1 MTSTRIEERFKKL
14 RQEGK
19 KGLIPY
25 IAAGDPSPS
34 HTVGL
39 MHALA
44 TSGADVIELGVP
56 FSDPMAD
63 GPAIQRATER
73 AIRQGVGLR
82 QCLSMVAA
90 FRQSDPVT
98 PVVLMGYANPIE
110 RFGRQQFISEAKAS
124 GVDGVLVVDYPP
136 EESTDFAQALQ
147 AAGLDPIFLLSP
159 TSTESRIRDIV
170 AHAKGYVYY
179 VSLKGITGAAHLD
192 VQAVA
197 AKMPLIRQYTD
208 LPIGVGFGIRDALSA
223 RAVAEVADAV
233 VIGTRLIQEMEQVGA
248 DNAEAAVGRLLADIR
263 SGMDA

>member
-1 MTSTRIEERFKKL
+1 
-14 RQEGK
+14 
-19 KGLIPY
+19 
-25 IAAGDPSPS
+25 
-34 HTVGL
+34 
-39 MHALA
+39 
-44 TSGADVIELGVP
+44 
-56 FSDPMAD
+56 
-63 GPAIQRATER
+63 
-73 AIRQGVGLR
+73 
-82 QCLSMVAA
+82 
-90 FRQSDPVT
+90 
-98 PVVLMGYANPIE
+98 VLMGYANPIE
-110 RFGRQQFISEAKAS
+110 RFGRQAFVDEAKSA

-136 EESTDFAQALQ
+136 EESADFARSLKT
-147 AAGLDPIFLLSP
+147 AGLDPIFLLSP
-159 TSTESRIRDIV
+159 TTTESRIRDIV
-170 AHAKGYVYY
+170 KHAKGYVYY